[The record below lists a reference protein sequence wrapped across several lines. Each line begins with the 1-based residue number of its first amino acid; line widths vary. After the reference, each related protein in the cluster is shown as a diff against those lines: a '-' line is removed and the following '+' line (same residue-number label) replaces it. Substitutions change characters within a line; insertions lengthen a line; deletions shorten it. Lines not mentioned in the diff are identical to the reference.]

1 VSHELRTPLS
11 SILGFVEMLT
21 DDGGTMSA
29 EHQRFLGIIDRNARR
44 LLALIGDV
52 LALAEVENTTGFRPE
67 PTDLGALVEA
77 VVQEQ
82 LPASA
87 KRGHSLGV
95 AVPDETLIA
104 SVDAKQ
110 LTQAAANLLANAIK
124 YTPEGGTIA
133 VSVAVED
140 SGQIAIRVSDS
151 GIGISAADLEHLTE
165 RFFRAHSAT
174 DAGIPGTGLGLA
186 ICAGIAAAHGGTLTV
201 QSELGHGSEFG
212 ITIPQ
217 ER

>member
-1 VSHELRTPLS
+1 VYARLAR
-11 SILGFVEMLT
+11 
-21 DDGGTMSA
+21 
-29 EHQRFLGIIDRNARR
+29 IDRNARR

-87 KRGHSLGV
+87 KRGHSLSV
-95 AVPDETLIA
+95 TVPDEPLIA

-110 LTQAAANLLANAIK
+110 LTRAAANLLANAIK

-212 ITIPQ
+212 ITIPL

>member
-1 VSHELRTPLS
+1 VYARLAR
-11 SILGFVEMLT
+11 
-21 DDGGTMSA
+21 
-29 EHQRFLGIIDRNARR
+29 IDRNARR

-140 SGQIAIRVSDS
+140 PCQIAIRVSDS

-212 ITIPQ
+212 ITIPL